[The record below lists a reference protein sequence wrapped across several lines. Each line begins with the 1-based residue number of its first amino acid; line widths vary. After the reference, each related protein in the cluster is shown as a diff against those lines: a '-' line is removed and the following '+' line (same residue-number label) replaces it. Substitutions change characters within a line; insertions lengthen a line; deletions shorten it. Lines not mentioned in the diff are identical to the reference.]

1 MLTLRSFSGRRYR
14 ISGRLPSPLSDE
26 FHQRLTDRRFLP
38 LTANEEQTHGW
49 VSADNLL
56 LTRFDV
62 DTVVRGDHAVF
73 ALRIDKRRV
82 NARILRA
89 MLDLEIRG
97 RRKAAE
103 DAGKT
108 WRASRDERQQMRAE
122 LRETLMKETNASV
135 QVCTVVLH
143 TKRRV
148 LYALTLGKAV
158 GDLLVRLFADTFG
171 VQLVPL
177 TPWHRGGEILA
188 GADTA
193 VPLSGLE
200 RTRFAGTPLPAETL
214 PPEGSAVPA
223 PTRLFQE
230 HPDPAVEPSR

>member
-1 MLTLRSFSGRRYR
+1 MLSLRSFSGRRYR
-14 ISGRLPSPLSDE
+14 VAGRLPSPFDDE
-26 FHQRLTDRRFLP
+26 FHQRLNDRKFLP

-49 VSADNLL
+49 VTADNLL

-62 DTVVRGDHAVF
+62 DTVVRGDHATF
-73 ALRIDKRRV
+73 GLRIDKRRV

-97 RRKAAE
+97 HEKAAQ

-108 WRASRDERQQMRAE
+108 WRPSRDERRQMRAD
-122 LRETLMKETNASV
+122 LRDTLLKETNPSV
-135 QVCTVVLH
+135 QVCTVLLH
-143 TKRRV
+143 TKKR
-148 LYALTLGKAV
+148 LLHALTLGKGV
-158 GDLLVRLFADTFG
+158 NDLLVRLFVDTFG

-188 GADTA
+188 GSDAA

-200 RTRFAGTPLPAETL
+200 RTSFAGSTLTDVIDTDAPPA
-214 PPEGSAVPA
+214 
-223 PTRLFQE
+223 RLFTDE
-230 HPDPAVEPSR
+230 ASTVEMPR

>member
-1 MLTLRSFSGRRYR
+1 MLNLRSFSGRRYR
-14 ISGRLPSPLSDE
+14 IAGRLPSPLDDE

-38 LTANEEQTHGW
+38 LSANEEQTRGW
-49 VSADNLL
+49 VCADNLL

-62 DTVVRGDHAVF
+62 DTVVRGDHAAF

-97 RRKAAE
+97 RLKAAE
-103 DAGKT
+103 DAGKP
-108 WRASRDERQQMRAE
+108 WRASRDERQQMRAD
-122 LRETLMKETNASV
+122 LRESLMRETSPSV
-135 QVCTVVLH
+135 QVCTVLLH

-148 LYALTLGKAV
+148 LYALSLGKAV
-158 GDLLVRLFADTFG
+158 NDLLVRLVADTFG

-188 GADTA
+188 GTDAA
-193 VPLSGLE
+193 VPLSGLD
-200 RTRFAGTPLPAETL
+200 RTSFAGTSLLPVVEDA
-214 PPEGSAVPA
+214 PM
-223 PTRLFQE
+223 PTRLFTDAADATAE
-230 HPDPAVEPSR
+230 VSR

>member
-1 MLTLRSFSGRRYR
+1 MLNLRTFSGRRYR
-14 ISGRLPSPLSDE
+14 VAGRLPSPLADE
-26 FHQRLTDRRFLP
+26 FHQRLADRRFLP
-38 LTANEEQTHGW
+38 LTPLEEQTFGW
-49 VSADNLL
+49 VCADNLL

-97 RRKAAE
+97 RQKAAE

-108 WRASRDERQQMRAE
+108 WRASRDERQQLRAD
-122 LRETLMKETNASV
+122 LRETLLKETNPSV

-143 TKRRV
+143 TKRRLLHV
-148 LYALTLGKAV
+148 LTRGKGV
-158 GDLLVRLFADTFG
+158 NDLLVRLFADTFG
-171 VQLVPL
+171 AQLVPL

-188 GADTA
+188 GTDAA
-193 VPLSGLE
+193 VELAGLE
-200 RTRFAGTPLPAETL
+200 RTTFAGTTAEPQAAPARLFAET
-214 PPEGSAVPA
+214 
-223 PTRLFQE
+223 
-230 HPDPAVEPSR
+230 PDPAGDPALEASR

>member
-1 MLTLRSFSGRRYR
+1 MLNLRTFSGRRYR
-14 ISGRLPSPLSDE
+14 ISGRLPSPHADE

-56 LTRFDV
+56 LTQFDV

-89 MLDLEIRG
+89 MLDLEFRG
-97 RRKAAE
+97 RHKAAE
-103 DAGKT
+103 DMGKT
-108 WRASRDERQQMRAE
+108 WRASRDERQQMRAD
-122 LRETLMKETNASV
+122 LRETLMKDTNPSV
-135 QVCTVVLH
+135 QLCTVVLH

-148 LYALTLGKAV
+148 LYALTLGKGV
-158 GDLLVRLFADTFG
+158 NDLLVRLFADTFG

-188 GADTA
+188 GTDAA

-200 RTRFAGTPLPAETL
+200 RTSFAGTSM
-214 PPEGSAVPA
+214 PPQTGAAPA
-223 PTRLFQE
+223 PTRLFTDS
-230 HPDPAVEPSR
+230 PDAAETMEVSR